1 VTDGSANP
9 LTADWAKAFAVL
21 PGDFDGNGVVD
32 DADLA
37 GIQANFTLPGKSL
50 NRWADVDGNGVVDAT
65 DLEAARGNRGKR
77 A

>member
-1 VTDGSANP
+1 VLGAN
-9 LTADWAKAFAVL
+9 WAKAFAVL

-37 GIQANFTLPGKSL
+37 GIQASFTLPGKTV
-50 NRWADVDGNGVVDAT
+50 NRWADINGNGFVDAT
-65 DLEAARGNRGKR
+65 DLDIARGNKGKR